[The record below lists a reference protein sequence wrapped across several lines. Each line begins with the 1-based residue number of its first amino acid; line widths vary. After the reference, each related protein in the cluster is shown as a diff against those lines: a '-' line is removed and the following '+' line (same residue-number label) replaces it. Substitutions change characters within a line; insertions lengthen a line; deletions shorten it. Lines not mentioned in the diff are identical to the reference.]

1 MGFSKTP
8 YEMQREQ
15 QERAI
20 KAQEQAYGRQAA
32 MQAWSALADMDT
44 VTPEAPL
51 APTHDWQRSA
61 DLAAKH
67 AAAMELQTLEGKQK
81 REQIADTGAQH
92 RLSTAYEYATRAK
105 FAPKRTGGGYPID
118 SLTKKIWET
127 HTSDVSDENQAKR
140 KNQAVE
146 GYLTQMKRYGA
157 AGRQRAQDIENTI
170 RTGGNI
176 YDYEGFSKRASAE
189 EMLRRKQEQAVK
201 DAEARAE
208 KAERDQQLRADI
220 ALINALEPKL
230 GVTITEEQ
238 EKTREA
244 ALKRLQG
251 YSQKQQTSTD
261 RAAAPATNLPAK
273 TPSAG
278 QSSSGLPADAEEI
291 SPGVFY
297 SPSTDKSYR
306 TR

>member
-20 KAQEQAYGRQAA
+20 KAQQDAVGRQAA
-32 MQAWSALADMDT
+32 LQAWSSLADMDT

-51 APTHDWQRSA
+51 APTHDWQHSA
-61 DLAAKH
+61 DTGAKH
-67 AAAMELQTLEGKQK
+67 AAGMELQTLEGKQR
-81 REQIADTGAQH
+81 REQIAEKGMQD
-92 RLSTAYEYATRAK
+92 RISTAYEYETKAKYKPKAT
-105 FAPKRTGGGYPID
+105 GGYPID

-127 HTSDVSDENQAKR
+127 HTSDVADENQAKR

-146 GYLTQMKRYGA
+146 GYLTQMKRYGSS
-157 AGRQRAQDIENTI
+157 GRQRAQDIENTI

-176 YDYEGFSKRASAE
+176 HNYEGFSKRGFAE
-189 EMLRRKQEQAVK
+189 AQGKAKTEAALTA
-201 DAEARAE
+201 AEARAQ
-208 KAERDQQLRADI
+208 KAEDDRQLRADI
-220 ALINALEPKL
+220 ALANALEPKL

-238 EKTREA
+238 EKARGA
-244 ALKRLQG
+244 ALKRLQD
-251 YSQKQQTSTD
+251 YSQKQQNSTD

-278 QSSSGLPADAEEI
+278 QSSSGLPADAQDI
-291 SPGVFY
+291 GNGLYY
-297 SPSTDKSYR
+297 SPSTRKSYR
-306 TR
+306 KG